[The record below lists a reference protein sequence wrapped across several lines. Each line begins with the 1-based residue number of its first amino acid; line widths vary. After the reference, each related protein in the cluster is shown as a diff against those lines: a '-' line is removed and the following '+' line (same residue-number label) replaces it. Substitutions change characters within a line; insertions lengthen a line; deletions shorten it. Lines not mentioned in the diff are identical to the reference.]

1 MCITPVVTTQVFGR
15 KDGGELRPPEDL
27 HRSLEALG
35 KGESRGHR
43 SSDGQR
49 EALCP
54 PLLELPT

>member
-1 MCITPVVTTQVFGR
+1 MYHAFSDYSDFWKEKQQ
-15 KDGGELRPPEDL
+15 ELRPPEDL
-27 HRSLEALG
+27 CRSLDALS

-54 PLLELPT
+54 PLLELSA

>member
-15 KDGGELRPPEDL
+15 KNRQELRPLEDL
-27 HRSLEALG
+27 RRSLDALS

-54 PLLELPT
+54 LLLELSA